1 MHDCW
6 IFCKFAAELHFV
18 NTKGQN
24 LHHDLSM
31 SKRNTYDA
39 YSEQE
44 LVRAILTG
52 NEEAAIYLIYNRYYK
67 DLRYLCFDYCGS
79 HEYID
84 DVCHEVYLLL
94 KGKNGDWHPLS
105 TWTGLA
111 TFRTWLNKTVQN
123 YLYNNR
129 EFLIGLREKKLY
141 SAKVDDPDPVEE
153 VESHYS
159 SLETNMQK
167 VLLLEAINKL
177 DNQDQKL
184 VILKELQGYN
194 HTEIAAILN
203 IVRRKEKR
211 VKFDKDGKEILA
223 DAGAVDVLKQRA
235 VAQLKEIL
243 GAKSK

>member
-1 MHDCW
+1 M
-6 IFCKFAAELHFV
+6 A
-18 NTKGQN
+18 KG
-24 LHHDLSM
+24 
-31 SKRNTYDA
+31 NTYDA

-243 GAKSK
+243 GANIK

>member
-1 MHDCW
+1 M
-6 IFCKFAAELHFV
+6 K
-18 NTKGQN
+18 KQN
-24 LHHDLSM
+24 P
-31 SKRNTYDA
+31 YDA
-39 YSEQE
+39 LSERE
-44 LVRAILTG
+44 LIDAILSG
-52 NEEAAIYLIYNRYYK
+52 NEEAAIYLIYNRYYR

-141 SAKVDDPDPVEE
+141 SEKEDDQDPVEK

-159 SLETNMQK
+159 SLEANMQK

-177 DNQDQKL
+177 NNKDQRL
-184 VILKELQGYN
+184 VILKELQGYS
-194 HTEIAAILN
+194 HEEIAEILN
-203 IVRRKEKR
+203 QVRKEENRIKI
-211 VKFDKDGKEILA
+211 DKHGKEIMA
-223 DAGAVDVLKQRA
+223 DAAAVDVLKQRA